1 MLNDHVYDLLHEKM
15 FLEIFGSFP
24 SGYFCFIFDVE
35 LIELFVCFGDE
46 IFVGIFV
53 LKLFSYPE
61 FLFIYLFFH
70 LGFPLL

>member
-15 FLEIFGSFP
+15 FLEIFGSFS

-53 LKLFSYPE
+53 LKLF
-61 FLFIYLFFH
+61 FLSGVFIFFFH